1 MQTIRLETRIAAPA
15 RRCFLLAL
23 SIDLHMDST
32 AGTRERAV
40 AGVTTGLIA
49 HGESV
54 TWRGRH
60 FGLMLQ
66 HTSKIAR
73 YEPPVFFQ
81 DVMTAGAFKSFV
93 HDHRFQ
99 QHGGIT
105 VMQDELKFSAP
116 LGVLGSMAESLV
128 LRSYLACFL
137 RERNQF
143 VKQVAE
149 SEMWRKN
156 IYQKLRRSKMTMPK
170 FPGTTDRKLCRPS

>member
-1 MQTIRLETRIAAPA
+1 
-15 RRCFLLAL
+15 
-23 SIDLHMDST
+23 MDST

-116 LGVLGSMAESLV
+116 LGVWGSMAESLV
-128 LRSYLACFL
+128 LRSYLTRFL

-149 SEMWRKN
+149 SEMWRK
-156 IYQKLRRSKMTMPK
+156 YLSKTE
-170 FPGTTDRKLCRPS
+170 TL

>member
-1 MQTIRLETRIAAPA
+1 VQTIQLETRIAAPA

-49 HGESV
+49 NGESV

-60 FGLMLQ
+60 FRLMLQ
-66 HTSKIAR
+66 HTSKITQ
-73 YEPPVFFQ
+73 YEPPAFFQ
-81 DVMTAGAFKSFV
+81 DVMTAGAFKTFE

-99 QHGGIT
+99 EQDGET
-105 VMQDELKFSAP
+105 VMRDELKFSAP
-116 LGVLGSMAESLV
+116 LGVLGSIVEKLV
-128 LRSYLACFL
+128 LRRYLTRFL

-149 SEMWRKN
+149 SEMWRK
-156 IYQKLRRSKMTMPK
+156 YLSKTE
-170 FPGTTDRKLCRPS
+170 TL